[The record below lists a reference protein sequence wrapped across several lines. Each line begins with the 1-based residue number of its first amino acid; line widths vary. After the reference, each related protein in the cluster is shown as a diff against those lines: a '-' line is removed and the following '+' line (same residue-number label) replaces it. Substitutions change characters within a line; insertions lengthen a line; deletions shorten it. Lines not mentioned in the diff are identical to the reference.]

1 MKLRLIL
8 LPTASLAAM
17 LAIWELAVFGFDI
30 PAYLLP
36 APSRVWSAAVDIAA
50 VLPRHVIA
58 TLLTVLSG
66 FALST
71 AISILLGVGLS
82 VNKTV
87 SEALY
92 PLLVFANAVPVI
104 AVAPIIVVMF
114 GTGLESR
121 LVITL
126 MVCFFPI
133 MVATATGI
141 LDTPK
146 EFLDLGKSTGA
157 SFGTE
162 LFTIRMPHAAPFIF
176 SGLKIGI
183 TLSVIGA
190 VVGEFITSQKGLG
203 FLIVSATTNFDL
215 AQAIASVVALALMSV
230 VLYQIVQQV
239 QKIWLP
245 WSIKAE
251 SMT

>member
-1 MKLRLIL
+1 
-8 LPTASLAAM
+8 M
-17 LAIWELAVFGFDI
+17 LALWELAVIILEI

-50 VLPRHVIA
+50 VLPRHILA
-58 TLLTVLSG
+58 TLVTVLSG

-71 AISILLGVGLS
+71 AISIPLGVGLS
-82 VNKTV
+82 INKTV

-141 LDTPK
+141 LDTPR
-146 EFLDLGKSTGA
+146 EYLDLSKSTGA

-162 LFTIRMPHAAPFIF
+162 LTIRMPHAAPFIF

-190 VVGEFITSQKGLG
+190 VVGEFITSQRGLG